1 MKLVDVIKAPLWA
14 AELATGAKSFV
25 GNPII
30 GSPRLNRLGLHE
42 KRVVW
47 AERMA
52 DFRRRQMTRLVDA
65 EDAEAFA
72 RDGFVVRRNVL
83 PDEVFAQLRREVEDN
98 EFAAQEMLQ
107 GHTVTRFTP
116 ITRAMTRELPTFG
129 GLVNGRLFQ
138 GLLRYIASRDADP
151 IAFIHTV
158 FAEPDR
164 GPRDPQTVF
173 HSDTF
178 HATAKCW
185 YFLTDVPDDGGPFT
199 YVPGSHRM
207 TPARLAWE
215 REKAIAASGEGL
227 SMHSLGS
234 FRITDDE
241 LAALGYAESVR
252 VAVPANTL
260 VVADTHGFHAR
271 AVSHKPT
278 VRLGIYG
285 SLRRNP
291 FVPWAGLDVFSL
303 PGLAGRQ
310 AELHDAINTWN
321 TRRGRPTGQPPVG
334 RVHPLDPPRRWY
346 AENTA

>member
-1 MKLVDVIKAPLWA
+1 MKALDLVKMPLWV

-30 GSPRLNRLGLHE
+30 GNPTLNRWGLHE
-42 KRVVW
+42 KRVQF

-52 DFRRRQMTRLVDA
+52 NFRRHQMTHLVDTK
-65 EDAEAFA
+65 DAEAFA
-72 RDGFVVRRNVL
+72 RDGFVIRQNL
-83 PDEVFAQLRREVEDN
+83 LSPDIFERLKREIEGN

-107 GHTVTRFTP
+107 GHTITRFTP
-116 ITRAMTRELPTFG
+116 ITRAMLSEIKELNE
-129 GLVNGRLFQ
+129 LVSGPMFQ
-138 GLLRYIASRDADP
+138 GLLRYVASRNADP

-185 YFLTDVPDDGGPFT
+185 YFLTDVPEDGGPFT
-199 YVPGSHRM
+199 YVPGSHKM
-207 TPARLAWE
+207 TAKRLAWE
-215 REKAIAASGEGL
+215 RQNAINARSQGVNM
-227 SMHSLGS
+227 SSLGS
-234 FRITDDE
+234 FRITDAE
-241 LAALGYAESVR
+241 LGELGYREPVR
-252 VAVPANTL
+252 IAVPANTL

-271 AVSHKPT
+271 SASKKPT

-291 FVPWAGLDVFSL
+291 FVPWAGLDPFSI
-303 PGLAGRQ
+303 PGLSGRQ
-310 AELHDAINTWN
+310 AEFHDAINNWKTK
-321 TRRGRPTGQPPVG
+321 TGRPTGQPPVG
-334 RVHPLDPPRRWY
+334 CVKPLDPPVLWR
-346 AENTA
+346 

>member
-1 MKLVDVIKAPLWA
+1 MKPIDVIKAPLWV
-14 AELATGAKSFV
+14 AELASGAKSFV

-42 KRVVW
+42 KRVML
-47 AERMA
+47 AQRMA
-52 DFRRRQMTRLVDA
+52 DFRRHQMSHLLDR
-65 EDAEAFA
+65 EDAQAFA
-72 RDGFVVRRNVL
+72 RDGYVIRRNVL
-83 PDEVFAQLRREVEDN
+83 PPDAFNRLRQEIEGN

-107 GHTVTRFTP
+107 GHTVTRFCP
-116 ITRAMTRELPTFG
+116 ISRAMLHELPELG
-129 GLVNGRLFQ
+129 GLVGGRLFQ
-138 GLLRYIASRDADP
+138 GLLRYIASRNADP
-151 IAFIHTV
+151 ITFIHTV

-185 YFLTDVPDDGGPFT
+185 YFLSDVPDDGGPFT

-207 TPARLAWE
+207 TPQRLAWE
-215 REKAIAASGEGL
+215 RENAITASAEGL

-234 FRITDDE
+234 FRVTDEE
-241 LAALGYAESVR
+241 LAGMGYRAPVR

-271 AVSHKPT
+271 SVSEKPT
-278 VRLGIYG
+278 VRLGLYG

-291 FVPWAGLDVFSL
+291 FVPWAGLDPFSL
-303 PGLAGRQ
+303 PGLSGRQ
-310 AELHDAINTWN
+310 AELHDAINN
-321 TRRGRPTGQPPVG
+321 LKVRLGKPTGQPPVG
-334 RVHPLDPPRRWY
+334 HVKLLDPPVRWQGKSC
-346 AENTA
+346 